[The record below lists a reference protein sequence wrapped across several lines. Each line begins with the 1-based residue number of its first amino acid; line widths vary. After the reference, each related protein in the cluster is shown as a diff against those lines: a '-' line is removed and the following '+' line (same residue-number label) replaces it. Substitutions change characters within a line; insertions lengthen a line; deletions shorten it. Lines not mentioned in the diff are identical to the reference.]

1 MKISEMPFEQAS
13 AVMLRLAAP
22 ISNLC
27 DDEELM
33 KIGEDFVA
41 AQNRPKLYAYGQ
53 AIPRLLTY
61 ALEKHKADTYE
72 ILCALLGM
80 TKTEVAAAP
89 LKKII
94 DGLRDSWDEVLAGFF
109 SRSKPAGKSSGT
121 ES

>member
-1 MKISEMPFEQAS
+1 MPFKKAS

-27 DDEELM
+27 DDEELV

-41 AQNRPKLYAYGQ
+41 AQHRPKLYAYGQ

-61 ALEKHKADTYE
+61 ALEKHEADTYE
-72 ILCALLGM
+72 IISALLDM
-80 TKTEVAAAP
+80 TPAQVAEAP
-89 LKKII
+89 LGKII
-94 DGLRDSWDEVLAGFF
+94 DGLQDSWDEVLARFF
-109 SRSKPAGKSSGT
+109 TRSKPAKRSSGT